1 MKATGTAQDAAAIKA
16 VVEPWVYIDE
26 YRAQYLFLGATCGP
40 YAFEGIVKA
49 DPAKV
54 PAGTSAREVRAHL
67 LQQAEDALD
76 ALGPAGWQ
84 FTTCPKMEFSGD
96 VEYATATLD
105 RKLIEPAKQRGIS
118 LKLRFEVTDV
128 QPQ

>member
-1 MKATGTAQDAAAIKA
+1 VKVADPDQDAAAIKA
-16 VVEPWVYIDE
+16 VVEPWLYVDE
-26 YRAQYLFLGATCGP
+26 YRARYLLPGVACGP
-40 YAFEGIVKA
+40 YGFEGIVKA

-54 PAGTSAREVRAHL
+54 PAGTSAREIRAHL
-67 LQQAEDALD
+67 LNQAEDALD

-84 FTTCPKMEFSGD
+84 FTTYPAMEFSGD